1 MLVFGRE
8 GSLWDEM
15 GMCCDWKVVL
25 DLVLSSSLKCTCSG
39 KRVLIE
45 CVQPLRWTSW
55 KFRVKCVGEIKGF
68 LGRQG
73 GRVNQ
78 GVVWNRLLL

>member
-15 GMCCDWKVVL
+15 GMCCENMEPTNEDWKVVL

-45 CVQPLRWTSW
+45 CVQPLSWTSW
-55 KFRVKCVGEIKGF
+55 KFRVKDVRAKIF
-68 LGRQG
+68 
-73 GRVNQ
+73 
-78 GVVWNRLLL
+78 